1 MGIQQA
7 LGLCCHSQFLHQ
19 TLTQPGHN
27 MGLALLELMRR
38 IGIAG
43 HEAASPVSCWLMKIE
58 IALHGGAGLS
68 RDGPS
73 RDFPMFEIRNRKTGA
88 VLVRVDAPRLA

>member
-1 MGIQQA
+1 MRAVGIQQA

-27 MGLALLELMRR
+27 MGLTLLELMRK

-43 HEAASPVSCWLMKIE
+43 HEKGRQSGFL
-58 IALHGGAGLS
+58 
-68 RDGPS
+68 
-73 RDFPMFEIRNRKTGA
+73 
-88 VLVRVDAPRLA
+88 LVDEN